1 VRNGHLA
8 EAASSGF
15 IENSSGASIL
25 SGATQERVTSEG
37 RELCKSHVRSEAQY
51 ENATISALVSA
62 NGTPYSGGCLT
73 TLTLG
78 RRSTHNKGASQ
89 GGRSLETGRGVA
101 RKKKVPLPDGT
112 FVEGT
117 VMPFQTGGEH
127 WNEYLVDDG
136 TVLRVKQVATE
147 VIRVDGYYDQ
157 EGNPMYLLNSTNVMV
172 ASSPDDLKRKE
183 E

>member
-1 VRNGHLA
+1 
-8 EAASSGF
+8 
-15 IENSSGASIL
+15 
-25 SGATQERVTSEG
+25 
-37 RELCKSHVRSEAQY
+37 
-51 ENATISALVSA
+51 
-62 NGTPYSGGCLT
+62 
-73 TLTLG
+73 
-78 RRSTHNKGASQ
+78 
-89 GGRSLETGRGVA
+89 
-101 RKKKVPLPDGT
+101 
-112 FVEGT
+112 VEGT